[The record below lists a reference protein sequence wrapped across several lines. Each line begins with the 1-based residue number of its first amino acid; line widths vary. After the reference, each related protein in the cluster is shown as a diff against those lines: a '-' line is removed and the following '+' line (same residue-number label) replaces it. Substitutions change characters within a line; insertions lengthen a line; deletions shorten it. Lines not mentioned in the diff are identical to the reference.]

1 MSNKTII
8 YIVAIIVLISAGIGY
23 FLWDSESLIEKQSQE
38 QEQEQEQDDAIE
50 VEEVEL
56 VTFTK
61 DDFEI
66 QKPETWS
73 ELTPPEGI
81 KVLLTSI
88 EEEQIDS
95 AKEKYGFRTYLA
107 ITYDTLQGK
116 TIEEF
121 VGYVKD
127 ILVDSLPSIEFVKEE
142 TITVNGRDAL
152 ALEAIIIQEG
162 YQFNSLL
169 VMINGEGDDMWTL
182 SFNTSEVR
190 WESLKGLFYKIT
202 NSFKLK

>member
-1 MSNKTII
+1 MSNKIII

-23 FLWDSESLIEKQSQE
+23 FLWNSDPLAEKQSQE
-38 QEQEQEQDDAIE
+38 QEEQDNDIE
-50 VEEVEL
+50 VKEVEL
-56 VTFTK
+56 VIFTK

-66 QKPETWS
+66 QKPEIWS

-81 KVLLTSI
+81 RVLLTSI

-95 AKEKYGFRTYLA
+95 EKEKDGFRTYLA

-116 TIEEF
+116 ATEEF
-121 VGYVKD
+121 IGYVKD
-127 ILVDSLPSIEFVKEE
+127 ILVDSLPSIEFVEE
-142 TITVNGRDAL
+142 EVITIDGRNAL
-152 ALEAIIIQEG
+152 TLEAIIIQEG

-190 WESLKGLFYKIT
+190 WEDSKDLFYEIT